1 MFVRSMQQSVQQLH
15 RRLAE
20 TFHHFLTILKQ
31 VGRPFPGQ
39 LLGQA
44 GAVDQLYLVVSI
56 GRDGRRKS
64 DSTHQG

>member
-1 MFVRSMQQSVQQLH
+1 MFVRSIQQSVQQLH

-20 TFHHFLTILKQ
+20 TRHQFLAILKH
-31 VGRPFPGQ
+31 VLRPFPGQ
-39 LLGQA
+39 LLGKA

-56 GRDGRRKS
+56 GRDGRPKS